1 MNTKTFFLQAIVC
14 ICSSPA
20 FAQDTTFYNKNWKVT
35 VADDA
40 SYFRIKSREG
50 KGWMV
55 RDCYLSGKTQMEG
68 VYSDDSCQVKFGAF
82 SFYNEKGQLI
92 HSCNYKDG
100 EQDGPDMVYYDK
112 GQLRTKGNYKRG
124 LEDGEWI
131 GYYPSGK
138 PSAIA
143 RFKKSNQVSGE
154 FFNEDGSA
162 NKSITEF
169 YKECS
174 FPGGLPALQRFLI
187 RNLHYP
193 DSAVIR
199 EIVGTVKVGF
209 NVSKEGKITDIRITQ
224 SVESSLD
231 SEAVRVISI
240 MPDWEP
246 LIIGGILC
254 DSFEEQPINFVLR
267 DAESAYLDEKLSH
280 VATK

>member
-1 MNTKTFFLQAIVC
+1 MNTKSFILLAIICVSFL
-14 ICSSPA
+14 PA
-20 FAQDTTFYNKNWKVT
+20 LAQDTTYYNKNWGVT
-35 VADDA
+35 AADKA
-40 SYFRIKSREG
+40 AYFRLKSKEG
-50 KGWMV
+50 KGWKV
-55 RDCYLSGKTQMEG
+55 KDCYLSGKPQMEG
-68 VYSDDSCQVKFGAF
+68 AYSDDSCKIKMGAF
-82 SFYNEKGQLI
+82 SYYNEKGQLT
-92 HSCNYKDG
+92 HACNYKDG
-100 EQDGPDMVYYDK
+100 DQDGPDMVYYDN
-112 GQLRTKGNYKRG
+112 GQLRTKGNYKQG
-124 LEDGEWI
+124 VEVGEWL

-138 PSAIA
+138 PSAIS
-143 RFKKSNQVSGE
+143 RFKKGEQVSGE

-162 NKSITEF
+162 NKTITEF

-209 NVSKEGKITDIRITQ
+209 NVSRDGKITEIRITQ

-246 LIIGGILC
+246 LIIGGIRC

-267 DAESAYLDEKLSH
+267 DSESAYINEK
-280 VATK
+280 